1 MGILKYKVIPRKNPI
16 TKTVKFYASPVHA
29 PRITTEEL
37 VAYIAENSQVPKAIV
52 RTGLAAIQ
60 KSIYNF
66 VLNGHSVT
74 IPQLGTFGATIRG
87 KLAATEEEFSVA
99 ENISSVHCTF
109 RTAANL
115 VEPTRFAMKF
125 NRIENVWE

>member
-1 MGILKYKVIPRKNPI
+1 MGTLKYKVIPRKNPI

-29 PRITTEEL
+29 PRITTEDL

-52 RTGLAAIQ
+52 RAGLSAIQ

-74 IPQLGTFGATIRG
+74 IPQLGTFGVTIRC
-87 KLAATEEEFSVA
+87 KLAETEEQFSIDQHVK
-99 ENISSVHCTF
+99 SVHCTF
-109 RTAANL
+109 RSAPNI
-115 VEPTRFAMKF
+115 VEPTRYAMKF
-125 NRIENVWE
+125 NHIQNEWE